1 MFTNLARKIINIAM
15 FYYETYRDNSIYVA
29 RKDCLSTPHF
39 HRAPEIAYVIR
50 GEKPIRVND
59 TLYLL
64 KEGDFLMLMPYDV
77 HEYLPSDGEQIC
89 AAFPP
94 EDCAEFL
101 AAAKNLSLE
110 SPVFLHGAFTED
122 LFAHMILLQEKKN
135 PVFLRGLINYI
146 LGSVLQ
152 EGNFSPKQSAQQDLL
167 REIFAY
173 IDEHFAEELTLQSVA
188 TRFGY
193 SKYYF
198 SRLFNAHV
206 SANFSA
212 YVNQVR
218 VYKSIPLLKKYKIS
232 AVYAECGFRS
242 PQQYFLNFRKAT
254 GKSPREYLAERKKH
268 D

>member
-1 MFTNLARKIINIAM
+1 MITSEAVN
-15 FYYETYRDNSIYVA
+15 
-29 RKDCLSTPHF
+29 
-39 HRAPEIAYVIR
+39 RAIDYILEHL
-50 GEKPIRVND
+50 E
-59 TLYLL
+59 
-64 KEGDFLMLMPYDV
+64 
-77 HEYLPSDGEQIC
+77 
-89 AAFPP
+89 
-94 EDCAEFL
+94 ED
-101 AAAKNLSLE
+101 LSLE
-110 SPVFLHGAFTED
+110 KVAMHC
-122 LFAHMILLQEKKN
+122 
-135 PVFLRGLINYI
+135 
-146 LGSVLQ
+146 
-152 EGNFSPKQSAQQDLL
+152 
-167 REIFAY
+167 
-173 IDEHFAEELTLQSVA
+173 HF
-188 TRFGY
+188 